1 MTERSIA
8 HGSFTLER
16 TYPVPPARVFKA
28 WADPRQKALWFADAS
43 GEPQQVFEF
52 KPGGREYSEG
62 HHEGST
68 YTFDV
73 RYCDIVPDNRI
84 VYTYQMSLNGQ
95 NISVSVATIEFR
107 PEGKS
112 STRMVI
118 NEMGAFLDGLDTN
131 AQRREGTEQLIGQLG
146 TFLDKNR

>member
-8 HGSFTLER
+8 HGTFTVER
-16 TYPVPPARVFKA
+16 TYPVPPSRVFEA
-28 WADPRQKALWFADAS
+28 WADPSQKALWFGDAK
-43 GEPQQVFEF
+43 GEPQEVFEF
-52 KPGGREYSEG
+52 KQGGREYSSG

-84 VYTYQMSLNGQ
+84 VYTYQMSLNGK

-107 PEGKS
+107 PAGKD
-112 STRMVI
+112 TRMVI
-118 NEMGAFLDGLDTN
+118 TEMGAFLDGLDTN
-131 AQRREGTEQLIGQLG
+131 EQRREGTEMLIGQLG
-146 TFLDKNR
+146 AFLEKNK